1 MSRLTLPSAH
11 HQLAVDAKL
20 ASLNQETAT
29 LTATNIGSG
38 QVELLDQNVDAGE
51 VVKTPTAQLH
61 VVPPSRIQI
70 NCIPAKSW
78 TVLVGGSYT
87 LQVEVF
93 DQEANRIFLS
103 DNLVID
109 LQYDSTFIKKTH
121 SLGNIQ

>member
-11 HQLAVDAKL
+11 HQLAVDPKL
-20 ASLNQETAT
+20 ASLNQDTAT

-38 QVELLDQNVDAGE
+38 QVELVDQNVDAGE

-87 LQVEVF
+87 LQAGLAAEIPT
-93 DQEANRIFLS
+93 QKKHLKN
-103 DNLVID
+103 
-109 LQYDSTFIKKTH
+109 TFFWFQRK
-121 SLGNIQ
+121 S